1 MVLFFFSVEDRLSFL
16 LNEILIENEKQRDLV
31 IGLDRV
37 VEVSNIV
44 SEKDEDSDGSE
55 EDLEDFYNQNRIL
68 RLFRNEESFVYINLY
83 RRKYLDSISFSVI
96 SIIFSMDFRFI
107 KEKVKR

>member
-37 VEVSNIV
+37 IEVSNIV

-55 EDLEDFYNQNRIL
+55 EDLEDFYN
-68 RLFRNEESFVYINLY
+68 
-83 RRKYLDSISFSVI
+83 
-96 SIIFSMDFRFI
+96 
-107 KEKVKR
+107 

>member
-44 SEKDEDSDGSE
+44 SEKDEGSDGSE
-55 EDLEDFYNQNRIL
+55 EDLEDFYN
-68 RLFRNEESFVYINLY
+68 
-83 RRKYLDSISFSVI
+83 
-96 SIIFSMDFRFI
+96 
-107 KEKVKR
+107 